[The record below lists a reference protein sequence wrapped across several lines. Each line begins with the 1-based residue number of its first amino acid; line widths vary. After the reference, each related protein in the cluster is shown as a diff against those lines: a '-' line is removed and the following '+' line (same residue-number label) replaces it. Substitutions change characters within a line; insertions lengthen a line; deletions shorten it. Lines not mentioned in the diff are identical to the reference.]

1 MGEIRTE
8 PENKNGPLSTTREPK
23 TRPKPGDPDSMGGQ
37 ALNDALMLLV
47 AGWLL
52 LFFLSFS
59 LRNYNV

>member
-8 PENKNGPLSTTREPK
+8 AENKSSPLTTAREPK
-23 TRPKPGDPDSMGGQ
+23 ARPKAGDPDSMGGQ

-52 LFFLSFS
+52 LFFLSVS
-59 LRNYNV
+59 LHNYNI